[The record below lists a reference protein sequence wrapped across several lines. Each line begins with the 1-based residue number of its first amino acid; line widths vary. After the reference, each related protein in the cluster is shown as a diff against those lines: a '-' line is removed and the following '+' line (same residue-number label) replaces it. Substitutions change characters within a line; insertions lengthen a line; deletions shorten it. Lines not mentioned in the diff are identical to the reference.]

1 MDGCTQPRLRR
12 AWSACGLLGLV
23 HLTSLL
29 ESGLT
34 LNRITHGVTF
44 PVRLARL
51 LGRDEPISGSAPA
64 IGKSLSLSTCTS
76 LGSAPGIPSF
86 HVHDSILACKVVHVT
101 LG

>member
-64 IGKSLSLSTCTS
+64 IGKASLCLRAPHWGQLPESLLSTCT
-76 LGSAPGIPSF
+76 
-86 HVHDSILACKVVHVT
+86 T
-101 LG
+101 LY